1 MGCSGIVKSAVNMN
15 RAIRIGTIA
24 LNAAAVAA
32 TLGCG
37 HSPITAKRIE
47 PALETTF
54 ANLVELQV
62 SRLRLPPMKA
72 PDFAVT
78 AICRRVTAGGDVGAG
93 DWTCTI
99 VWQGPD
105 RRTVRDTYE
114 LFVQTDGCYSASAS
128 GEGLGGPVLSVRDGS
143 KTRNL
148 LYTFEGCFD
157 TT

>member
-1 MGCSGIVKSAVNMN
+1 MEGSGIVKSAVDMN
-15 RAIRIGTIA
+15 RAIRIRAIA
-24 LNAAAVAA
+24 LSVAAVAA

-37 HSPITAKRIE
+37 HSPITSKRIE
-47 PALETTF
+47 PALEVTF

-78 AICRRVTAGGDVGAG
+78 AICRRVTPGGDVGAG

-105 RRTVRDTYE
+105 RRTV
-114 LFVQTDGCYSASAS
+114 
-128 GEGLGGPVLSVRDGS
+128 
-143 KTRNL
+143 
-148 LYTFEGCFD
+148 
-157 TT
+157 